1 MSTKP
6 NHVVELLE
14 PDQWHRYRELRLIAL
29 RDSPDA
35 FGSTLEQEQHQPESF
50 WRARLARAQATLI
63 ASSYNR
69 DVGIAVVAAIN
80 HEPHH
85 AGLFSVW
92 VDPQARGQGISDLL
106 VAHAIIC
113 ASSAGFYKLSLEV
126 GDHNQ
131 HAINLY
137 LRMGFK
143 PTGRTSRFSPPRE
156 HITEHELSI
165 TL

>member
-1 MSTKP
+1 MRTKS
-6 NHVVELLE
+6 NHVIELLK

-29 RDSPDA
+29 RDAPNA
-35 FGSTLEQEQHQPESF
+35 FGSTLAREQHQPESF
-50 WRARLARAQATLI
+50 WRDRLSRAQATLI
-63 ASSYNR
+63 ACSYSK
-69 DVGIAVVAAIN
+69 DVGLAVIAPFS

-92 VDPQARGQGISDLL
+92 VAPQARGQGISDLL
-106 VAHAIIC
+106 VARAIIC